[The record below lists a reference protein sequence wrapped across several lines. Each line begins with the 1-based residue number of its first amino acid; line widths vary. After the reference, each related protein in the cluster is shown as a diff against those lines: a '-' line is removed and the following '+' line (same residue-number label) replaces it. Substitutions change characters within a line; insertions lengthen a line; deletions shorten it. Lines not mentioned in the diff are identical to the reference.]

1 MFRTDDTIAAI
12 STAAGNAARGIVRL
26 SGPDALSIAAEAFTP
41 AKGDISSA
49 GGFRAVDGV
58 VKLTQPA
65 IEMPGRAY
73 VFRSPRS
80 YTRQDLVELHLPG
93 SAAVASAL
101 AEQFIRCG
109 ARQAEAG
116 EFTARAFFAGRIDL
130 SQAQAVADIVNAADD
145 AQARSAAA
153 MLGGRVHRLCESCA
167 AGLADVLAAV
177 EASIDLA
184 DENIQLDA
192 PTVLA
197 ARLESLTGELR
208 AAGRNA
214 ADIHETADVPRAV
227 LAGRP
232 NVGKSSLLNVL
243 SNTDRAIVSAMAGTT
258 RDVLAAPIT
267 LGGAGAILQDA
278 AGFVPPGDQ
287 IAAEASSA
295 ARRAV
300 ARADALLF
308 VIDLAGDGLGEDLEL
323 LASARAANRR
333 APVILLA
340 NKADLLTPGEV
351 QQKLAEIAAKTDTGI
366 IATSAVTGSGMD
378 ELKKNLTEMLHL
390 HAPRSGAAMGLH
402 ARQKR
407 CLLAA
412 ADAADRAKDLLGGAE
427 AVADVAE
434 LAAVELR
441 GALGELAKIGG
452 QIVTE
457 DILGR
462 IFARFCVGK

>member
-12 STAAGNAARGIVRL
+12 STAAGNAARAVVRL
-26 SGPDALSIAAEAFTP
+26 SGPDALSIAADSFTP
-41 AKGDISSA
+41 AEGAI
-49 GGFRAVDGV
+49 GFRAVDGV
-58 VKLTQPA
+58 VKLTHPP
-65 IEMPGRAY
+65 IEMPARAY
-73 VFRSPRS
+73 VFRSSRS
-80 YTRQDLVELHLPG
+80 YTRQDVVELHVPG
-93 SAAVASAL
+93 PAAAASAL
-101 AEQFIRCG
+101 AEQLIRSG

-153 MLGGRVHRLCESCA
+153 TLGGRVHRLCESCA

-184 DENIQLDA
+184 DENIQLDDPSA
-192 PTVLA
+192 LA
-197 ARLESLTGELR
+197 DRLESLASKLR
-208 AAGRNA
+208 TAGRNA
-214 ADIHETADVPRAV
+214 ADINETADAPRAV

-243 SNTDRAIVSAMAGTT
+243 SDTDRAIVSAMAGTT
-258 RDVLAAPIT
+258 RDVLTAPIT
-267 LGGAGAILQDA
+267 LGGAGAVLQDA
-278 AGFVPPGDQ
+278 AGFVRPSDQ
-287 IAAEASSA
+287 IAAEAGNA
-295 ARRAV
+295 ARRAI

-308 VIDLAGDGLGEDLEL
+308 VIDLADESFHEDLEL
-323 LASARAANRR
+323 LADARAANRG

-340 NKADLLTPGEV
+340 NKADLLTPADV
-351 QQKLAEIAAKTDTGI
+351 QQRLTKIAGKTDTGI
-366 IATSAVTGSGMD
+366 VATSAVTGTGMG
-378 ELKKNLTEMLHL
+378 ELKKILTDMLHL

-402 ARQKR
+402 ARQRR

-412 ADAADRAKDLLGGAE
+412 ADATARARGLLREVAE
-427 AVADVAE
+427 VADVAE

-441 GALGELAKIGG
+441 GALGELAEIGG